1 MSAEQLN
8 GVAGE
13 TDEARRARKELQTQ
27 LSVLKSGAEICKRFA
42 GFGMLADFDDD
53 PLSDT
58 DAALDTEGNES
69 NSEDLPSDDAPPP
82 AAEPD
87 GSPEEK
93 TVMALPEPEPYEYT
107 DKDEDV
113 PEVSICRIPKRNPRF
128 SLDVDTDSL

>member
-1 MSAEQLN
+1 M
-8 GVAGE
+8 
-13 TDEARRARKELQTQ
+13 
-27 LSVLKSGAEICKRFA
+27 
-42 GFGMLADFDDD
+42 
-53 PLSDT
+53 
-58 DAALDTEGNES
+58 
-69 NSEDLPSDDAPPP
+69 PSDDAPPP